1 MVRNHRGSLAI
12 IVAAA
17 LLMAGVAA
25 AIVVWHNRLPDPATA
40 DRDGLFRWLIT
51 RDLSQ
56 ESPET
61 QLTLARRLE
70 EECRDGLDCRSAAAS
85 LTDEQ
90 RTRLWSNV
98 LVLLKPW
105 FLEKVEQYSALAAAE
120 RQAYVDEFLAS
131 VASWQGVE
139 AFCPPQEKASAES
152 GKSGGLIG
160 ILLGSVKQWEAA
172 AASPQK
178 EQMTEFL
185 TAVKGRYLQRSLE
198 RLFSSP
204 QA

>member
-1 MVRNHRGSLAI
+1 MVRDHRGSLAVV
-12 IVAAA
+12 VAAA

-25 AIVVWHNRLPDPATA
+25 AVVIWHNRLPDPATA
-40 DRDGLFRWLIT
+40 DRDGLFRWLVT
-51 RDLSQ
+51 CDLSQ
-56 ESPET
+56 EPPET

-70 EECRDGLDCRSAAAS
+70 EEFRDGLDCRSTAAS

-105 FLEKVEQYSALAAAE
+105 FFDKVEQYSALAAAE
-120 RQAYVDEFLAS
+120 RQAYIDRFLAS

-139 AFCPPQEKASAES
+139 AFCPPQERTSTES
-152 GKSGGLIG
+152 GKSGSLIA
-160 ILLGSVKQWEAA
+160 ILLDSVKQWEAA

-178 EQMTEFL
+178 EQLSEFL
-185 TAVKGRYLQRSLE
+185 AAVKSRYVQ
-198 RLFSSP
+198 RLFFAP